1 MEAIGVGANVLAFV
15 VLGLKSAQV
24 VYEAC
29 SAIKDGPEILQQL
42 ERDVRQMHSIL
53 TWVRQSQTAANDAPL
68 LDHLRQSVGELQ
80 ELETAVQKLRLS
92 PRDRL
97 TGRAWKRFRVVLS
110 EKDLARFSNRVSQKA
125 ALLNARIAALTRFDP
140 REVEAWPPFVC

>member
-15 VLGLKSAQV
+15 ILGLKSAQV
-24 VYEAC
+24 VYETC

-53 TWVRQSQTAANDAPL
+53 TWVSQSQTAAKDPPL
-68 LDHLRQSVGELQ
+68 LDHARQSVRELQ
-80 ELETAVQKLRLS
+80 DLETAVQKLRLS
-92 PRDRL
+92 PSDRF

-110 EKDLARFSNRVSQKA
+110 EKDLARFSSRVSQKTG
-125 ALLNARIAALTRFDP
+125 LLNARIAALTRFDP
-140 REVEAWPPFVC
+140 HGVAV